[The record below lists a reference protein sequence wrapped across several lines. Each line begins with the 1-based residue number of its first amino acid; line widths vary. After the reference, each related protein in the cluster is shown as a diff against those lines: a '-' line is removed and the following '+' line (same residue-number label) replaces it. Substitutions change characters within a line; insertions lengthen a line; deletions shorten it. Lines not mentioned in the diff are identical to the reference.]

1 MKTLLIIPCY
11 NEENRLPIDELV
23 EFIEKENTGL
33 KFLFVNDGSSDNTI
47 KVLTDLAE
55 KFPVV
60 SVLDLKKNVGKAEA
74 IRTAMLK
81 QTPNEFDYIGYFDA
95 DLATPLE
102 EINQFMAKAEKFDP
116 IILMGS
122 RVKLLGITK
131 IERKWYRHY
140 FGRVFATVASNMLKI
155 PVYDTQCGAKM
166 IKSTVVKELFADPFI
181 SSWLF
186 DVEILFRL
194 KRLPDYNSNKTPIIE
209 LPLSKWEEKGDS
221 KIPLT
226 YLFKVPFELIRIYSK
241 YS

>member
-23 EFIEKENTGL
+23 QFIEKENAGL
-33 KFLFVNDGSSDNTI
+33 TFLFVNDGSTDNTI
-47 KVLTDLAE
+47 KILNDLAD
-55 KFPVV
+55 KYSVV
-60 SVLDLKKNVGKAEA
+60 KVLDLQQNVGKAEA

-81 QTPNEFDYIGYFDA
+81 YTSDEFDYIGYFDA
-95 DLATPLE
+95 DLATPLAE
-102 EINQFMAKAEKFDP
+102 VNQFIAKAEKFDP

-122 RVKLLGITK
+122 RVKLLGITDIK
-131 IERKWYRHY
+131 RKWYRHY
-140 FGRVFATVASNMLKI
+140 FGRVFATIASNMLKI

-166 IKSTVVKELFADPFI
+166 IKSSVVKELFAAPFI

-194 KRLPDYNSNKTPIIE
+194 KKLPDYRINKTPIIE
-209 LPLSKWEEKGDS
+209 LPLSKWEEKGES
-221 KIPLT
+221 KIPFT
-226 YLFKVPFELIRIYSK
+226 YLFKIPIELISIYLK